1 MFYAKSFQR
10 YALNFDDYF
19 NFFLVNEFLS
29 ISYTSFERIH
39 KYSDVEEPKAIYI
52 IAKISASR
60 IIR

>member
-39 KYSDVEEPKAIYI
+39 KYSDAGG
-52 IAKISASR
+52 A
-60 IIR
+60 